1 MPRPN
6 DHRTPEGKHH
16 VIRPDLGRHETGL
29 GHRSL
34 IYPPTPNPG
43 LEDASSMDPSDL
55 AEAVRHEIAS
65 ATNLAIKLSK
75 SKRLPPADYAAFKKF
90 HTAWNI
96 YSGQHSGKWTK
107 RDNLN
112 LWNLRQIN
120 RQFNARFKVFDT
132 VAKTPITKP
141 GAPSPAVVG
150 GPRPPQAT
158 RGRPPWDRAHHR
170 CAGLAGWT
178 KEMAPCVGR
187 I

>member
-1 MPRPN
+1 MSY
-6 DHRTPEGKHH
+6 
-16 VIRPDLGRHETGL
+16 DLILGDTKRDWGTGA
-29 GHRSL
+29 SF
-34 IYPPTPNPG
+34 YPPTPNPG

-120 RQFNARFKVFDT
+120 RQFAGRFKAFDVIASVPIKRPESPST
-132 VAKTPITKP
+132 NMVLAGASPGHPVAVLL
-141 GAPSPAVVG
+141 G
-150 GPRPPQAT
+150 
-158 RGRPPWDRAHHR
+158 
-170 CAGLAGWT
+170 AGLAIGALAWLGGQR
-178 KEMAPCVGR
+178 KYRPV
-187 I
+187 